1 MRLPGNA
8 VEFFT
13 QILKIAMLE
22 VLPIGMLYDKHFHFT
37 KTDPIN
43 LNFEAVGFESTN
55 FLKNIGSMIL
65 PIVFSSIDHV
75 ELIPSDAG
83 NDSNRL
89 KMDSETKMQSKS
101 SSELNSTLNLVSIIG
116 SMLIF
121 DKTNILIRRPKFC
134 VRCFSFSTLMSVPV
148 YVNA

>member
-8 VEFFT
+8 VEFFR

-65 PIVFSSIDHV
+65 PLVFLVVLSIMVIVLYPFRKHRIYKKVKSLLFWEFPIKF
-75 ELIPSDAG
+75 LI
-83 NDSNRL
+83 
-89 KMDSETKMQSKS
+89 E
-101 SSELNSTLNLVSIIG
+101 
-116 SMLIF
+116 
-121 DKTNILIRRPKFC
+121 
-134 VRCFSFSTLMSVPV
+134 
-148 YVNA
+148 